1 MSVEQRLLQRYH
13 DGEASRAEAAGA
25 ERLLSEQPELR
36 PLSQRLEALDR
47 LFAERVQTIRRH
59 GRSASQVIQA
69 AMARLPNRVPR
80 RQARLSVG
88 HAAMGL
94 SALMAVVMG
103 SAIAERMRDIVPVDT
118 VALFAALCGLA
129 LLVAARPLV
138 RIEATLFA
146 RLMRRSL
153 AVGDGDVLVCRVLG
167 LALLIGGSHL
177 VGLWG

>member
-25 ERLLSEQPELR
+25 ERLLSEQPQLR

-47 LFAERVQTIRRH
+47 LFAERVQNIRRH
-59 GRSASQVIQA
+59 GRSASQVVRA

-80 RQARLSVG
+80 RQARLTVG
-88 HAAMGL
+88 HVAM
-94 SALMAVVMG
+94 ALIALTAIVMG
-103 SAIAERMRDIVPVDT
+103 SLITERMRNLLPVDT
-118 VALFAALCGLA
+118 VALLA
-129 LLVAARPLV
+129 VVFGITLLLAARPLV
-138 RIEATLFA
+138 RIEASLFS

>member
-25 ERLLSEQPELR
+25 ERLLSEQPQLR

-59 GRSASQVIQA
+59 GRSASEVIKA
-69 AMARLPNRVPR
+69 AMAQLPNRVPR
-80 RQARLSVG
+80 RQARLTVA
-88 HAAMGL
+88 HVAMVL
-94 SALMAVVMG
+94 ITVMVIVMG
-103 SAIAERMRDIVPVDT
+103 SLITERMRDIVPVDM
-118 VALFAALCGLA
+118 VALVAAVCGIA
-129 LLVAARPLV
+129 LLLAARPLV
-138 RIEATLFA
+138 RIEASLFS